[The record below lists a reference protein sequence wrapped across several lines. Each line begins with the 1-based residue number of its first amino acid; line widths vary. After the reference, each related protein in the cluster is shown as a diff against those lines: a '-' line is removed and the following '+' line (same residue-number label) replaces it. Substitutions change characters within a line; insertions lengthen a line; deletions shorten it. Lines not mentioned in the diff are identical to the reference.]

1 MANAQ
6 TVNARNAGLWIS
18 IKINADE
25 FVVLLSDEA
34 LRQRFMDSRAAESP
48 RAVYRK
54 HRKLIDEVARRK
66 FLQGCPRPITVGV
79 DDFN

>member
-1 MANAQ
+1 MANAH
-6 TVNARNAGLWIS
+6 TVKARNPGLWIS

-34 LRQRFMDSRAAESP
+34 LRKRFMDHSVAATPRAA
-48 RAVYRK
+48 YRK

-66 FLQGCPRPITVGV
+66 FLQGCPRPITVDV
-79 DDFN
+79 EDFN

>member
-1 MANAQ
+1 VAINQ
-6 TVNARNAGLWIS
+6 TSSARNAGLWFS

-34 LRQRFMDSRAAESP
+34 VKQRFADASAVDSP
-48 RAVYRK
+48 RAAYRK

-66 FLQGCPRPITVGV
+66 FLQGCPRPITVGPE
-79 DDFN
+79 DFN